1 MAKRNTGVGKKRK
14 THSHKTAKRL
24 EIKRV
29 MLEEK
34 ANKKKR
40 K

>member
-1 MAKRNTGVGKKRK
+1 MAKKRTVVGNKRK

-24 EIKRV
+24 EIKRL
-29 MLEEK
+29 MLEER